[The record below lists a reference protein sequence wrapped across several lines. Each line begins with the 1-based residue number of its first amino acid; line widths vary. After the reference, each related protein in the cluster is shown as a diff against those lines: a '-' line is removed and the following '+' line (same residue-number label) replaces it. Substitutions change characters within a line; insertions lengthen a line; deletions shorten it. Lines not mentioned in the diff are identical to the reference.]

1 MSIFTENTV
10 VAAKEKGGRGEK
22 DWEFGTSRC
31 AKYIIYNIIYNIKLL
46 YIGWINNKVLLY
58 STGNYIR
65 YPVINHH
72 GKEDEKKCIDMY
84 NNHFAIQ
91 KILTQLCKSTIFQ

>member
-1 MSIFTENTV
+1 MALADVPN
-10 VAAKEKGGRGEK
+10 
-22 DWEFGTSRC
+22 
-31 AKYIIYNIIYNIKLL
+31 IYSIIYNIKLL
-46 YIGWINNKVLLY
+46 YIGWISNKVLLY

-65 YPVINHH
+65 YPAINHH
-72 GKEDEKKCIDMY
+72 GEEDEKECIDMY